1 MNLEFEETDVWDALA
16 ADKKP
21 VAVYGMGN
29 AAEKIIAVL
38 NEKGI
43 EISEIFASD
52 EFVRGHSFLGHKVLK
67 YSEVCEKY
75 DDFNVVLSFASHL
88 DGVIDNI
95 IRING
100 EHRVYAPDIPVAGNG
115 LFTGKYFKEHKNE
128 FRYVYDRLADD
139 ESKRVY
145 ENIIKFKISG
155 KIEYLL
161 DSLEKDK
168 SRIYADILNLGE
180 HERIVDA
187 GAYDGDTIRE
197 FTSFTNGKYDFI
209 TALEPDG
216 KNFKKLSKN
225 TAGMDNIN
233 LINAAAWDKK
243 DTLIF
248 SAKAGRNSKLSA
260 EGRSVDAVDID
271 SIANGRTTFIKMD
284 VEGSEMKA
292 LCGCEKTIKK
302 YSPKLYV
309 CAYHRNEDMFAL
321 PLKIWQM
328 NDKYKIYFRH
338 SVYIP
343 AWESN
348 FYCVA
353 EED

>member
-1 MNLEFEETDVWDALA
+1 MNLEINETDVWDALA

-75 DDFNVVLSFASHL
+75 NDFNVVLSFASHL
-88 DGVIDNI
+88 DGVIENI
-95 IRING
+95 MRING
-100 EHRVYAPDIPVAGNG
+100 EHRVFAPDIPVAGNG
-115 LFTGKYFKEHKNE
+115 LFTGKYFKEHEDE
-128 FRYVYDRLADD
+128 FRYVFDRLADD
-139 ESKRVY
+139 ESRRVY

-155 KIEYLL
+155 KIDYLF
-161 DSLEKDK
+161 DSWEKDK
-168 SRIYADILNLGE
+168 NRIYADILKLGK
-180 HERIVDA
+180 HERIIDA

-197 FTSFTNGKYDFI
+197 FTAFTGGKYDFI
-209 TALEPDG
+209 TALEPDA
-216 KNFKKLSKN
+216 KNFKKLIKN
-225 TAGMDNIN
+225 TAGMDKIN

-243 DTLIF
+243 ETLIF
-248 SAKAGRNSKLSA
+248 SAKAGRNSKLAA
-260 EGRSVDAVDID
+260 EGRAVDATDID
-271 SIANGRTTFIKMD
+271 SAANGETTFIKMD

-292 LCGCEKTIKK
+292 LCGCEKTIEK
-302 YSPKLYV
+302 YAPKLYV

-321 PLKIWQM
+321 PMKIWQM

-338 SVYIP
+338 SFYIP

>member
-1 MNLEFEETDVWDALA
+1 MNLEINETDVWDALA

-67 YSEVCEKY
+67 YSEVCKKY
-75 DDFNVVLSFASHL
+75 NDFNVVLSFASHL
-88 DGVIDNI
+88 DGVIENI
-95 IRING
+95 MRING
-100 EHRVYAPDIPVAGNG
+100 EHRVFAPDIPVAGNG
-115 LFTGKYFKEHKNE
+115 LFTGKYFKEHEDE
-128 FRYVYDRLADD
+128 FRYVYERLADD
-139 ESKRVY
+139 ESRRVY

-155 KIEYLL
+155 KIDYLF
-161 DSLEKDK
+161 DSWEKDK
-168 SRIYADILNLGE
+168 NRIYADILKLGE
-180 HERIVDA
+180 HERIIDA

-197 FTSFTNGKYDFI
+197 FTAFTGGKYDFI
-209 TALEPDG
+209 TALEPDA
-216 KNFKKLSKN
+216 KNFKKLIKN
-225 TAGMDNIN
+225 TAGMDKIN

-243 DTLIF
+243 ETLIF
-248 SAKAGRNSKLSA
+248 SAKAGRNSKLAA
-260 EGRSVDAVDID
+260 EGRTVDATDID
-271 SIANGRTTFIKMD
+271 RVANGKTTFIKMD

-292 LCGCEKTIKK
+292 LCGCEKTIEK
-302 YSPKLYV
+302 YAPKLYV

-321 PLKIWQM
+321 PIKIWQM
-328 NDKYKIYFRH
+328 NYKYKIYFRH
-338 SVYIP
+338 SFYIP

>member
-1 MNLEFEETDVWDALA
+1 MDLKIEEKDVWDILLE
-16 ADKKP
+16 DKKP

-29 AAEKIIAVL
+29 AAERIIAVL

-75 DDFNVVLSFASHL
+75 EDFNIVLAFATRL
-88 DGVIDNI
+88 DAVIDNI
-95 IRING
+95 KRING
-100 EHRVYAPDIPVAGNG
+100 EHKVYAPDIPVAGNG
-115 LFTGKYFKEHKNE
+115 LFTGKYFKEHESE
-128 FRYVYDRLADD
+128 FSYVFEKLADD

-145 ENIIKFKISG
+145 ENIIRFKISG

-161 DSLEKDK
+161 NSFENDK
-168 SRIYADILNLGE
+168 NRIYSDILKLGK
-180 HERIVDA
+180 HEKIIDA

-197 FTSFTNGKYDFI
+197 FTAFTGGEYGNI
-209 TALEPDG
+209 TALEPDE
-216 KNFKKLSKN
+216 KNFKKLVKN
-225 TAGMDNIN
+225 TAGMNN
-233 LINAAAWDKK
+233 LELINAAAWNKRDK
-243 DTLIF
+243 LIF

-260 EGRSVDAVDID
+260 EGKAVDAVDID
-271 SIANGRTTFIKMD
+271 SIAKEGTTLIKMD
-284 VEGSEMKA
+284 IEGSEMKA
-292 LCGCEKTIKK
+292 LCGCENTIKK
-302 YSPKLYV
+302 YAPKLYI

-328 NDKYKIYFRH
+328 NDRYKIYFRH

-348 FYCVA
+348 FYCVLGG
-353 EED
+353 